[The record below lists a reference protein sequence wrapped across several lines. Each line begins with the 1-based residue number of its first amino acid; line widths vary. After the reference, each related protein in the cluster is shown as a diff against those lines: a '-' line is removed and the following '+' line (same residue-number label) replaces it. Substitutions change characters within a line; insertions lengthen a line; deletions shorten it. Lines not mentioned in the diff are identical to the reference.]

1 MPGTLTNPSL
11 PFYTEPHLLIISDP
25 QVDSQAVTEA
35 TNAGVPVIGISNT
48 DNLTSKL
55 DLVIP
60 ANNRGR
66 KALATVYWLL
76 AREILIQK
84 GELTEDQDMKYEID
98 DFETKIKDI
107 EEDEDEDLS
116 NGDTDDDDSDDEYN
130 EEFSV
135 EKLSTEEVSQ
145 LYESMKETIADLT
158 QQNEILEQSNI
169 KNESEILNYES
180 YANEWDAQNR
190 LGEDRSRV
198 LFAKL
203 RLDNE
208 ALQAQLDTAY
218 QEIQIEKAKAVT
230 WQNTIENKL
239 LDDENTDIAHM
250 IIGETEVH
258 ILISQFKQDL
268 LRSQTQLA
276 MERELKLSNKHKQ
289 IEVELREQFGP
300 GLLNTLEYLLQD
312 ADLHNVESFTNQCRM

>member
-1 MPGTLTNPSL
+1 MSEQTEMSAIKKKVISTGIRVGTNVKTKFMRQYITESSPEGLYMLDIDITLSRIKTAAKFISRKDIKRVIVCSGREYATTPIEKFCECTGAIMMLRRFMPGTLTNPSL

-107 EEDEDEDLS
+107 EEDEDED
-116 NGDTDDDDSDDEYN
+116 
-130 EEFSV
+130 FQ
-135 EKLSTEEVSQ
+135 K
-145 LYESMKETIADLT
+145 
-158 QQNEILEQSNI
+158 
-169 KNESEILNYES
+169 KNYT
-180 YANEWDAQNR
+180 
-190 LGEDRSRV
+190 SR
-198 LFAKL
+198 F
-203 RLDNE
+203 
-208 ALQAQLDTAY
+208 
-218 QEIQIEKAKAVT
+218 
-230 WQNTIENKL
+230 
-239 LDDENTDIAHM
+239 
-250 IIGETEVH
+250 
-258 ILISQFKQDL
+258 
-268 LRSQTQLA
+268 
-276 MERELKLSNKHKQ
+276 
-289 IEVELREQFGP
+289 
-300 GLLNTLEYLLQD
+300 
-312 ADLHNVESFTNQCRM
+312 